1 MILYVN
7 GDSHS
12 AAAQAVNDHAFA
24 NDDFRHVSLGRKPHP
39 DNLAVSYGMEL
50 SKLLKLALICN
61 AEAGCGNERIL
72 RTTYDYLDKIDP
84 KQHNFVVIGWTNW
97 TRTEWFDEETNEM
110 IQINAAFSDSAPA
123 HMQKK
128 FKQYV
133 AGLDFTQ
140 KQIEWHDKIYQLHLD
155 LDDRKIPHLFFNA
168 NHDLSLIPE
177 NLRKDW
183 NHQYIHPYSIGMDY
197 IALCSKAGHVSN
209 EWYHFDK
216 DAHLFWARYLFN
228 WLTTHNISV

>member
-12 AAAQAVNDHAFA
+12 AGAQAANDHTFA
-24 NDDFRHVSLGRKPHP
+24 NDDFRHVALGKKPHP

-61 AEAGCGNERIL
+61 AEGGCSNERIL
-72 RTTYDYLDKIDP
+72 RTTYDYLNKLDP
-84 KQHNFVVIGWTNW
+84 KQHNFIVIGWTNW
-97 TRTEWFDEETNEM
+97 TRTEWFDKESNE
-110 IQINAAFSDSAPA
+110 IVQINASFPNSAPA
-123 HMQKK
+123 YMQKE

-133 AGLDFTQ
+133 TRLDFKQ

-155 LDDRKIPHLFFNA
+155 LNEMNIPHLFFNA
-168 NHDLSLIPE
+168 NDDLKLVPE
-177 NLRKDW
+177 DLRKDW
-183 NHQYIHPYSIGMDY
+183 NDRYVNPYAGGMDY
-197 IALCSKAGHVSN
+197 VTICENAGYERN
-209 EWYHFDK
+209 EWYHYGK